1 MRTKRTKQLT
11 LDLGLPPLPV
21 CESVLM
27 FQAMMDAFPTRE
39 LKKILAASAADP
51 EVQREYRE
59 QEEARVQEAQE
70 GEQEPMIVARRGE
83 PKSKAMQH
91 LSDDQYRR
99 LYDRFEALLAQ
110 EDGSHR
116 S

>member
-1 MRTKRTKQLT
+1 MRTKLAKQLT
-11 LDLGLPPLPV
+11 LDLGLPPLSV

-70 GEQEPMIVARRGE
+70 GEQEPMTVARRGE
-83 PKSKAMQH
+83 PKSKAMQR

-110 EDGSHR
+110 EDGS
-116 S
+116 